1 MFPWH
6 EEETGPSFMR
16 LYTNQSRNKS
26 KPIKDSHFV
35 YILSH
40 HWKPAKIKLNHFCV
54 MIFFVLRGG
63 GRAHGRY
70 SLPYLK
76 LTMLTLLLLWY
87 LPFCPSTD
95 LFKAT
100 IIEQHIV
107 LDICTVTG
115 LCRVS
120 VSGPQYFLF
129 LFSFYFCN
137 FFFFWKCFTGIK
149 SSRIEV
155 KWKDVNIVSVH
166 PNRIKCFFLYI

>member
-1 MFPWH
+1 
-6 EEETGPSFMR
+6 MR

-54 MIFFVLRGG
+54 MIFIVLRGG

-76 LTMLTLLLLWY
+76 LTMLTLLQLWY

-120 VSGPQYFLF
+120 VSGPQYFL
-129 LFSFYFCN
+129 LFFVIFV
-137 FFFFWKCFTGIK
+137 FWKCFTAIK
-149 SSRIEV
+149 SSRIDV
-155 KWKDVNIVSVH
+155 KWK
-166 PNRIKCFFLYI
+166 RR

>member
-1 MFPWH
+1 
-6 EEETGPSFMR
+6 MR

-35 YILSH
+35 YIISH
-40 HWKPAKIKLNHFCV
+40 HWKPAKIKLNNFCV
-54 MIFFVLRGG
+54 MIFIVLRGG

-76 LTMLTLLLLWY
+76 LTMLTRLQLWN

-100 IIEQHIV
+100 RIEQHIV

-120 VSGPQYFLF
+120 VSGQQYFF
-129 LFSFYFCN
+129 VVIFV
-137 FFFFWKCFTGIK
+137 FWKCFTAIK

-155 KWKDVNIVSVH
+155 NWKDVNIVSVH
-166 PNRIKCFFLYI
+166 PNRIKCFYWLNFFLFLKKA